1 MTIFD
6 VLTMVG
12 GLCLFLFGMSI
23 MGDGLERRAGN
34 SLKTLLSKLTD
45 SKIKGFLTGLGVT
58 AVIQSSSATTVMV
71 VGFVNS
77 RLMTLKQSIGVIMGA
92 NIGTTVTAWIL
103 SLGGISSDNLV
114 MQLLKPTSFTPVLA
128 LVGTAFLMFSKQTKQ
143 KDVGTILLG
152 FATLMFGMDTMS
164 GAVSGLADIPAFQN
178 LFIMFQNPLLG
189 VLVGAVLTGII
200 QSSSASVGIL
210 QALSATG
217 AVSYAAAVPII
228 MGQNIGTCVT
238 ALLSSFGANKNA
250 KRAAIIHL
258 AFNVSGTVV
267 WLTVFT
273 ILSKV
278 LQPAL
283 LDSSATYLGI
293 AACHSIFNVLCT
305 ALLLPLSALLEKLAY
320 FVVPEGKDT
329 AKTVELDERL
339 LATPSIALGQCDQ
352 LVLKMAEE
360 TVAAVGMSLRALLRG
375 DLAEAEKIRA
385 AEKHVD
391 HYEDILGTFL
401 TKLGRAQISDD
412 DSSEISKLLKI
423 IGDLERI
430 SDHSV
435 NVLESA
441 EEMQEKK
448 ITFSHDAKQ
457 EMEVFC
463 GALTEVLGLTMD
475 ALRSNDWDAATS
487 VEPLEQVID
496 HIKSILR
503 NRHIS
508 RLKKGECSVEAGFIW
523 ADLLTAMERTSD
535 HCSNIA
541 VSIMDA
547 HAHTMNAHQ
556 SLRSLKEGN
565 PAFFEKLDDYSR
577 KYQLPQVS

>member
-6 VLTMVG
+6 VLTMIG
-12 GLCLFLFGMSI
+12 GLCLFLFGMNI
-23 MGDGLERRAGN
+23 MGDGLERRAGS
-34 SLKTLLSKLTD
+34 SLKALLAKLTD
-45 SKIKGFLTGLGVT
+45 SKIMGFLTGLGVT

-92 NIGTTVTAWIL
+92 NIGTTVSAWIL
-103 SLGGISSDNLV
+103 SLGGISSDNLFI
-114 MQLLKPTSFTPVLA
+114 QLLKPTSFTPVLA
-128 LVGTAFLMFSKQTKQ
+128 LLGTVFMMFSKSTKR

-152 FATLMFGMDTMS
+152 YATLIFGMDTMS
-164 GAVSGLADIPAFQN
+164 DAVSGLADIPAFQN
-178 LFIMFQNPLLG
+178 LFLMFENPVLG

-217 AVSYAAAVPII
+217 AVSYAAANTNI

-250 KRAAIIHL
+250 KRAAYIHL
-258 AFNVSGTVV
+258 SFNVIGTVT

-273 ILSKV
+273 LISKL

-283 LDSSATYLGI
+283 LGASATYLGI
-293 AACHSIFNVLCT
+293 AVCHSLFNILCT
-305 ALLLPLSALLEKLAY
+305 ALLLPMSGLLERIAY
-320 FVVPEGKDT
+320 LLVPEGKDT

-339 LATPSIALGQCDQ
+339 LATPSIALGQCHN

-360 TVAAVGMSLRALLRG
+360 TLAGSRMSLRALLRS
-375 DLAEAEKIRA
+375 DLTEADKIRTS
-385 AEKHVD
+385 EKNVD
-391 HYEDILGTFL
+391 HYEDVLGTFL
-401 TKLGRAQISDD
+401 TKLARAQISDD
-412 DSSEISKLLKI
+412 DSSEVSKLLKV

-448 ITFSHDAKQ
+448 ITFSEGAKQ
-457 EMEVFC
+457 EMEVLC
-463 GALTEVLGLTMD
+463 SALTEVLGLTVD
-475 ALRSNDWDAATS
+475 ALRRNDREAAGS

-503 NRHIS
+503 NRHIV

-523 ADLLTAMERTSD
+523 ADLLTDIERTSD

-541 VSIMDA
+541 VSIIDA
-547 HAHTMNAHQ
+547 HDHNMNAHEAM
-556 SLRSLKEGN
+556 RSMKKSN
-565 PAFFEKLDDYSR
+565 PAFLEMLDDYSR
-577 KYQLPQVS
+577 KYRLPQP